1 VHVEF
6 RQLQLVGTADGRVG
20 GAGLPDGP
28 KACNS
33 ATGIN
38 GTAATNQCL
47 AGYFAAW
54 DRYCPTS
61 KYGCN
66 S

>member
-1 VHVEF
+1 V
-6 RQLQLVGTADGRVG
+6 
-20 GAGLPDGP
+20 LPNGQG
-28 KACNS
+28 ACNLG
-33 ATGIN
+33 TGVN

-54 DRYCPTS
+54 NKYCLTS
-61 KYGCN
+61 KYGRN